1 MSVMPPATN
10 EQMLR
15 FFFRA
20 GGRISRI
27 EYALGL
33 IFLQAINLA
42 LLVVVLTAD
51 DLTPEQL
58 LPIVVLSLPL
68 TIALIV
74 IMAKR
79 CHDVGLPGT
88 FFLLALVPVAGLFWP
103 IALAFLPGNPG
114 TNAYGPPP
122 AFAPE

>member
-1 MSVMPPATN
+1 MRPAST
-10 EQMLR
+10 QQILR

-20 GGRISRI
+20 NGRISRL
-27 EYALGL
+27 EYALGF

-42 LLVVVLTAD
+42 LLVVILTAD

-58 LPIVVLSLPL
+58 LPIVVISLPL
-68 TIALIV
+68 TIALAV

-79 CHDVGLPGT
+79 CHDIGLPGS
-88 FFLLALVPVAGLFWP
+88 FFLLALVPIVGLIWP
-103 IALAFLPGNPG
+103 IALAFIPGNPG
-114 TNAYGPPP
+114 ANAYGLPP

>member
-1 MSVMPPATN
+1 MRPATT

-20 GGRISRI
+20 GGRISRM

-42 LLVVVLTAD
+42 LLVIILTTAN
-51 DLTPEQL
+51 LTPEQL

-68 TIALIV
+68 TIALVV

-79 CHDVGLPGT
+79 CHDIGLPGT
-88 FFLLALVPVAGLFWP
+88 FFLLALVPVVGLFWP
-103 IALAFLPGNPG
+103 IALAFVPGNPG

-122 AFAPE
+122 QFAPV

>member
-1 MSVMPPATN
+1 MRPATTN
-10 EQMLR
+10 QILH

-20 GGRISRI
+20 NGRISRI

-42 LLVVVLTAD
+42 LLTVILTAD
-51 DLTPEQL
+51 NLTPEQV
-58 LPIVVLSLPL
+58 LPILVISLPL
-68 TIALIV
+68 TVALAV

-79 CHDVGLPGT
+79 CHDIGLPGS
-88 FFLLALVPVAGLFWP
+88 FFLLALVPVIGLIWP
-103 IALAFLPGNPG
+103 IALVFVPGNPG
-114 TNAYGPPP
+114 ANAYGPPP

>member
-1 MSVMPPATN
+1 MRPAST
-10 EQMLR
+10 EQILR

-20 GGRISRI
+20 NGRISRQ

-42 LLVVVLTAD
+42 LLTVILTTD
-51 DLTPEQL
+51 DMTPEEL
-58 LPIVVLSLPL
+58 LPIVVVSLPL
-68 TIALIV
+68 TIALVV

-79 CHDVGLPGT
+79 CHDIGLPGS

-114 TNAYGPPP
+114 VNAYGPPP